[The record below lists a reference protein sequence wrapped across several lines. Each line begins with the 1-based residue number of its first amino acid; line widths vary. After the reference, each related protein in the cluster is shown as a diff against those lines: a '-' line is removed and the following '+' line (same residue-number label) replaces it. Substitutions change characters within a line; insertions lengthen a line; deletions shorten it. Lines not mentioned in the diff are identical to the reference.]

1 MAMTTDELWSQYLAT
16 GEAALRDQLIERYAP
31 LVKYVVGRMTIA
43 SASLLDTDDLLGF
56 GTVGLLDAINR
67 FDPSRGVKFETY
79 ALQRIRGSIIDAF
92 RKLDIVPRSARRRAR
107 EIDGAQAQLQQ
118 ALGRNPDDDE
128 LADHLGLS
136 RDGLNRAMV
145 DASCTILSLER
156 PLGSLDGDDSLTL
169 SDTIEDETAAVPQAE
184 IERQEEYAA
193 LVGALGSLAERDR
206 LVISLYY
213 YEELTLRE
221 ISEVLGVTESRV
233 CQLHVRALSRLRA
246 NLRGA
251 GVSSAAA

>member
-1 MAMTTDELWSQYLAT
+1 MNTEELWSQYLAT

-43 SASLLDTDDLLGF
+43 SSSLLDLDDLLGF

-67 FDPSRGVKFETY
+67 FVPARGVKFETY

-118 ALGRNPDDDE
+118 ELGRNPDDDE

-136 RDGLNRAMV
+136 RGELNRAMV
-145 DASCTILSLER
+145 DVSCTILSLER
-156 PLGSLDGDDSLTL
+156 PLGMLDGDDSLTL
-169 SDTIEDETAAVPQAE
+169 SDTNEDEMAAMPQAE
-184 IERQEEYAA
+184 NERGTAYEE
-193 LVGALGSLAERDR
+193 LVGALGTLNDR
-206 LVISLYY
+206 G
-213 YEELTLRE
+213 R
-221 ISEVLGVTESRV
+221 RV
-233 CQLHVRALSRLRA
+233 MAVY
-246 NLRGA
+246 
-251 GVSSAAA
+251 